1 MIKVRKNTINKAKLL
16 SKRAFFCIIVS
27 QNRKITSKLLIIT
40 KKWLSGVLS
49 ANSVSEKEI
58 FLMTCDPTAKYYIV
72 KKEAVK

>member
-1 MIKVRKNTINKAKLL
+1 MV
-16 SKRAFFCIIVS
+16 
-27 QNRKITSKLLIIT
+27 LISDGVVMPAVLEACNLT